1 MSEGGAN
8 KGGSDE
14 EGLHGSDVDCRSE
27 VRLRRLELGALGL
40 IEYEMRGEV
49 REEDVNRGLSRVY
62 EVGRVVE
69 QEKKEERRSK
79 KRLGFLSCDTEGAN
93 DDEGGGSCTGSWP
106 GSWGN
111 RDSRQLE
118 AGNCLNWH

>member
-1 MSEGGAN
+1 MSKGGAN
-8 KGGSDE
+8 KGGSNE
-14 EGLHGSDVDCRSE
+14 EGLHGNDVDCRSE

-40 IEYEMRGEV
+40 LEYEMRGEV

-69 QEKKEERRSK
+69 QEKKEETRSK

-93 DDEGGGSCTGSWP
+93 DDEGGGSCTG
-106 GSWGN
+106 
-111 RDSRQLE
+111 L
-118 AGNCLNWH
+118 